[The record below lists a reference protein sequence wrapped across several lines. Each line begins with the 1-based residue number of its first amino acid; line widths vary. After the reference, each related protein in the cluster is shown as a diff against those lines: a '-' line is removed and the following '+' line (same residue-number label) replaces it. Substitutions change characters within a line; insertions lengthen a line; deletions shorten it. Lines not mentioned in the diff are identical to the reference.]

1 MSLDTNEFIGL
12 TRAWGALPG
21 DGSGQVDC
29 CALAAEV
36 HKRLG
41 YWDYGPEL
49 RQLFTEFDDDT
60 LPPKFI
66 AKWLLKNGKR
76 LTAPE
81 PHAVVLLPSPGVGA
95 LGTVM
100 EDMTVL
106 FIGPGGRVI
115 RAALPANDGW
125 YFRLNK

>member
-1 MSLDTNEFIGL
+1 MINTNEFIGL
-12 TRAWGALPG
+12 TRAWGALPN
-21 DGSGQVDC
+21 DGSGQIDC

-49 RQLFTEFDDDT
+49 QEIFKTYNDDT
-60 LPPKFI
+60 LPPTFI

-76 LTAPE
+76 LKAPE

-100 EDMTVL
+100 EDNTVL
-106 FIGPGGRVI
+106 FIGPNGRVI
-115 RAALPANDGW
+115 RTEIPAESGW
-125 YFRLNK
+125 YFKLDR

>member
-1 MSLDTNEFIGL
+1 MINTNEFIGL

-49 RQLFTEFDDDT
+49 REIFATYNDDT

-66 AKWLLKNGKR
+66 AKWLLKNATR
-76 LTAPE
+76 LAGPE

-100 EDMTVL
+100 EDNTVL
-106 FIGPGGRVI
+106 FIGPGGKVI
-115 RAALPANDGW
+115 RSALPANDGW

>member
-1 MSLDTNEFIGL
+1 MIDTNEFIGL

-21 DGSGQVDC
+21 DGSGQIDC
-29 CALAAEV
+29 CALAAEI

-49 RQLFTEFDDDT
+49 RQIFAKFDDET

-66 AKWLLKNGKR
+66 AKWLVKNGKR
-76 LTAPE
+76 LEKPE

-106 FIGPGGRVI
+106 FIGPGGKVI
-115 RAALPANDGW
+115 RSALPANDGW